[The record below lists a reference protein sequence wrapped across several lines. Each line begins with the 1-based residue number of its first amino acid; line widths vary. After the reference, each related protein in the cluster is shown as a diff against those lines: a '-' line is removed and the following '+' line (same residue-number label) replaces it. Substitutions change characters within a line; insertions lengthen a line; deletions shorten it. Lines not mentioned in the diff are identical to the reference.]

1 MGKVKKVILDTIE
14 SHPLHKSWLKLAEQL
29 AREAGVEVEVKKEDY
44 VFAITHGDTDD
55 LGMAWLPQ
63 LFVELEDGSI
73 KLVLSQFPFDP
84 NTTQP
89 DPQEAFRQ
97 AREKLREI
105 SGDP

>member
-1 MGKVKKVILDTIE
+1 MGKIKKIILDTIE
-14 SHPLHKSWLKLAEQL
+14 SHPLHRSWLRLAEQL
-29 AREAGVEVEVKKEDY
+29 ANEAGVPLEVKKEDY

-63 LFVELEDGSI
+63 LFAELEDGTV

-84 NTTQP
+84 KTTQP
-89 DPQEAFRQ
+89 DPEEALRK
-97 AREKLREI
+97 ARGKLREI